1 MGNGTSQPLC
11 GSRRSPCHSQGDADR
26 GGGPGPP
33 PRASTEPCSCRPERT
48 PVCHRQPCKSKDQQL
63 PPTSSWRR
71 CTHVLLE
78 TLHPPPREPPDP
90 PLSPC
95 PLYPEEPLSVAPDP
109 RPGAQLGAGATPRA
123 PPSSPASVLQ
133 GPPASL
139 LLGPR
144 GSSGTCAPRVLTLP
158 SSTALQRCFL
168 LPGPLMGHLQEAKS
182 RGGPAS
188 PPRGC
193 SAQPGS
199 RKQVA
204 PGDEEVHGGWSGWQD
219 TQHSPGAVPRPKCC
233 PRPLPCETT
242 TTLAPAGVG
251 EHPRGPCRL
260 PLVGTQNGRTR
271 PLKRELCP
279 ED

>member
-33 PRASTEPCSCRPERT
+33 PRAPTEPCSCRPERT
-48 PVCHRQPCKSKDQQL
+48 PVCHRQPRKSKDQQL

-95 PLYPEEPLSVAPDP
+95 PLYPEEPRSVAPDP
-109 RPGAQLGAGATPRA
+109 RPGAQLSAGATPRA

-144 GSSGTCAPRVLTLP
+144 GSSGTRAPRVLTLP

-168 LPGPLMGHLQEAKS
+168 LPGPLMGHLQEARS
-182 RGGPAS
+182 REDPAS

-193 SAQPGS
+193 SADSREAGS
-199 RKQVA
+199 RWLQGMKRCTVGGQAGRTRSTAREQFPGPNAVPDPRHARQPPLWPRQVWGSIHGDPAAFPWWGPRTVA
-204 PGDEEVHGGWSGWQD
+204 PG
-219 TQHSPGAVPRPKCC
+219 P
-233 PRPLPCETT
+233 
-242 TTLAPAGVG
+242 
-251 EHPRGPCRL
+251 
-260 PLVGTQNGRTR
+260 
-271 PLKRELCP
+271 
-279 ED
+279 